1 MAASTGTGSLRR
13 PRLISTAGTSTAGS
27 STLRTST
34 LGTSTAG
41 SSTFWTDTIGTSAV
55 GTSAVEAIL
64 DGDPGASCLP
74 GPRGT
79 PSLTAGPGL
88 PGVSAAG

>member
-13 PRLISTAGTSTAGS
+13 PRLISTA
-27 STLRTST
+27 R
-34 LGTSTAG
+34 TSTAG
-41 SSTFWTDTIGTSAV
+41 SSTFWTDTIGTSAVGTSAVGTSAVGTSAV

>member
-13 PRLISTAGTSTAGS
+13 PRLISTA
-27 STLRTST
+27 R
-34 LGTSTAG
+34 TSTAG
-41 SSTFWTDTIGTSAV
+41 SSTFWTDTIGTSAVGTSAV

>member
-13 PRLISTAGTSTAGS
+13 PRLISTA
-27 STLRTST
+27 R
-34 LGTSTAG
+34 TSTAG
-41 SSTFWTDTIGTSAV
+41 SSTFWTDTIGTSAVGTSAVGTSAV

>member
-13 PRLISTAGTSTAGS
+13 PRLISTA
-27 STLRTST
+27 R
-34 LGTSTAG
+34 TSTAG

-55 GTSAVEAIL
+55 GTSAVGTSAVEAIL
-64 DGDPGASCLP
+64 DGGPGASCLP